1 MTGTAARITE
11 ALADLYTIE
20 DELGQ
25 GGMAT
30 VYLARD
36 PKHDRRVA
44 VKVLRPELGAV
55 LRAMNI
61 EYPILNIEF

>member
-11 ALADLYTIE
+11 ALTDLYTIE

-30 VYLARD
+30 VRPQARPRSD
-36 PKHDRRVA
+36 PRA
-44 VKVLRPELGAV
+44 V
-55 LRAMNI
+55 
-61 EYPILNIEF
+61 